1 MRYSKLFT
9 KTTKDIPS
17 DETSKNAQLLIR
29 AGYIHKTMAGVYA
42 FLPLGLRVLNN
53 IENIVRENL
62 NQIGAQEILMN
73 GIQPKANWD
82 KTGRWDKVDV
92 LFKIPSQ
99 TNTEYALA
107 PTHEEQVSPLM
118 KQYISSYKDL
128 PDFDKE
134 TGVMPLAV
142 YQIQTK
148 YRDELR
154 AKSGLL
160 RGREFRMKDM
170 YDFHKTKESQ
180 EAYFEY
186 VTQTYINI
194 YEQMGLKA
202 YVVDASGGDFSDKF
216 SREFQVICD
225 AGEDVIKYSETT
237 NFACNVEVFDEV
249 KNSGK
254 AIPAD
259 IKEAKS
265 AEVGNIFD
273 LGQKFIKA
281 FDISY
286 TDQNN
291 SRELPW
297 MGCHGIGTSRCMAV
311 IAEICS
317 DENGLKW
324 PESVA
329 PFKYQMITNLNQ
341 KDSKDINDSI
351 LELARSIYDGESEKD
366 ELFEANPETVLWDDR
381 DGAGFGEKLK
391 DADLIG
397 CPWQIIISKRS
408 LENGGIELKNRQT
421 GESEILEISI
431 QN

>member
-1 MRYSKLFT
+1 MLYSKLFT
-9 KTTKDIPS
+9 KTTKEVSS
-17 DETSKNAQLLIR
+17 DETSKNAQLLIQ

-62 NQIGAQEILMN
+62 NQIGGQEILMN

-82 KTGRWDKVDV
+82 KTGRWNTVDV
-92 LFKIPSQ
+92 LFKLSSQ

-107 PTHEEQVSPLM
+107 PTHEEQISPLI

-128 PDFDKE
+128 PDFDE
-134 TGVMPLAV
+134 ENGVMPLAV

-186 VTQTYINI
+186 ITQTYITI
-194 YEQMGLKA
+194 YNQMGLKV
-202 YVVDASGGDFSDKF
+202 YIVDASGGNFSDKL

-225 AGEDVIKYSETT
+225 AGEDLIKYSETT
-237 NFACNVEVFDEV
+237 NFACNIEVFEDI
-249 KNSGK
+249 KASGK
-254 AIPAD
+254 EIPVD
-259 IKEAKS
+259 IQEAKS

-273 LGQKFIKA
+273 LGQKWVKA
-281 FDISY
+281 FDTSY
-286 TDQNN
+286 TDKNN
-291 SRELPW
+291 KKELPW

-311 IAEICS
+311 IAEIYS

-329 PFKYQMITNLNQ
+329 PFKYQMITNVNHKDDQ
-341 KDSKDINDSI
+341 KINSQI
-351 LELARSIYDGESEKD
+351 VKIAQSIYQGESEAED
-366 ELFEANPETVLWDDR
+366 LFEANPETVLWDDR
-381 DGAGFGEKLK
+381 ESVGFGEKLK

-397 CPWQIIISKRS
+397 CPLQIIVSKRS
-408 LENGGIELKNRQT
+408 LEQGGVELKNRYT
-421 GESEILEISI
+421 GDSNII
-431 QN
+431 QIIE